1 MFKKLLLL
9 PQLPTSTSLGLLV
22 LRVAVFVPLFIKHGT
37 EKIFRF
43 HAMVRH
49 FPDPLH
55 IGVLPSLAFALLSD
69 GICSLLLV
77 LGLATRWAAL
87 IVFVNIFVAWDF
99 VHHFVFYGPQGG
111 HGELIVLYLAAA
123 LTLLLSGAGR
133 FSVDGMLIPTSKR

>member
-1 MFKKLLLL
+1 MFKRLLLL

-22 LRVAVFVPLFIKHGT
+22 LRVAVFLPLFIKHGT
-37 EKIFRF
+37 EKIFHF

-55 IGVLPSLAFALLSD
+55 IGAVPSLAFALLSD

-77 LGLATRWAAL
+77 LGFATRWAAL
-87 IVFVNIFVAWDF
+87 IVFVNIFVAWDY
-99 VHHFVFYGPQGG
+99 VHHFAFYGSQGA

-123 LTLLLSGAGR
+123 LTLLFGGAGR
-133 FSVDGMLIPTSKR
+133 FSIDGMLIPTSKR